1 MAVYTAMMDV
11 VKARPHVSGLYG
23 ARLCKWVYE
32 SMSHQ
37 ADAPGGYEP
46 NDLVAAVM
54 AYDLWSFL
62 AWHDI
67 KIRYRRSKIGPF
79 WITLSMAI
87 FCGALGVVYSQLF
100 KTEVSE
106 LLPFLS
112 IGFVTWSFIASC
124 LGEMPSLFVENAAYI
139 KDMRINLLTIHL
151 RAITRSVIILGH
163 NLLIVLGVYVY
174 FSIWPGWPGLL
185 VLPGFLLVLL
195 NLVAIGIAL
204 SVVGARF
211 RDIAQITQNVLQ
223 VGFFVTPI
231 FWFPRL
237 LPEGS
242 WVIAINPI
250 AHFIDLVRSP
260 LLGHFPQLVSWGGA
274 ISTLLM
280 STIIA
285 VLMYRRKS
293 GRIAF
298 WV

>member
-1 MAVYTAMMDV
+1 MIT
-11 VKARPHVSGLYG
+11 
-23 ARLCKWVYE
+23 
-32 SMSHQ
+32 Q
-37 ADAPGGYEP
+37 ALSQPDHKQ
-46 NDLVAAVM
+46 NDLLAAVM

-62 AWHDI
+62 AWQDI
-67 KIRYRRSKIGPF
+67 KIKYRRSKIGPF

-100 KTEVSE
+100 RTELSE

-124 LGEMPSLFVENAAYI
+124 LGEMPNLFIENSSYI
-139 KDMRINLLTIHL
+139 KEMQMNLLTIHL
-151 RAITRSVIILGH
+151 RALTRSIIILCH

-174 FSIWPGWPGLL
+174 FGISPGWPVLL
-185 VLPGFLLVLL
+185 VFPGFVLVLL

-204 SVVGARF
+204 SIVGARF
-211 RDIAQITQNVLQ
+211 RDTSQITQNILQ

-231 FWFPRL
+231 FWLPRL

-242 WVIAINPI
+242 WVIAINPL

-260 LLGHFPQLVSWGGA
+260 LLGHFPQFVSWEGG
-274 ISTLLM
+274 ILSLVM
-280 STIIA
+280 STTIA
-285 VLMYRRKS
+285 VATYRSKS

>member
-1 MAVYTAMMDV
+1 MIHQSD
-11 VKARPHVSGLYG
+11 
-23 ARLCKWVYE
+23 
-32 SMSHQ
+32 SHHDHKQ
-37 ADAPGGYEP
+37 

-62 AWHDI
+62 AWQDI

-87 FCGALGVVYSQLF
+87 FCGALGIVYSQLF

-124 LGEMPSLFVENAAYI
+124 LGEMPNLFVENAAYV
-139 KDMRINLLTIHL
+139 KDMHINLLTIHL
-151 RAITRSVIILGH
+151 RALTRSIIILGH

-185 VLPGFLLVLL
+185 VLPGFVLVLL
-195 NLVAIGIAL
+195 NLVAIGITL
-204 SVVGARF
+204 SVIGARF
-211 RDIAQITQNVLQ
+211 RDISQITQNVLQ

-242 WVIAINPI
+242 WVVTINPI
-250 AHFIDLVRSP
+250 AHLIDLVRSP
-260 LLGHFPQLVSWGGA
+260 LLGHFPQFVSWGGA
-274 ISTLLM
+274 LLTLLT
-280 STIIA
+280 STVIA
-285 VLMYRRKS
+285 VVVYQRKS